1 MDQQKNE
8 KLTRDEVVLEQLV
21 DPLRWHHQAPLPVL
35 KVLLTLVSSLAGLLY
50 HHLHLVGMEGV
61 QHLKEEVAFGK
72 LVVIVRKV

>member
-1 MDQQKNE
+1 LDQQKNE
-8 KLTRDEVVLEQLV
+8 KLTRDEVVLKQLV

-50 HHLHLVGMEGV
+50 HHLHLVGMKGV
-61 QHLKEEVAFGK
+61 QHLKEKVAFGK